1 MSGEQIREFYK
12 FATIATAG
20 TNLFPATLVTQLLL
34 ESGPNLSGLARR
46 ANNYFGIKSG
56 TSWTGPVISMTTAEF
71 LNGRRQIFSGTN
83 KVYNTRAE
91 AIQAGAEPQ
100 TLFRFYPTMTDGFR
114 GWVEFLQRNPRYTA
128 AGVFSARDPLEQFA
142 ALARAGYATDPRYL
156 AKLTAVYTRAK
167 QFFFWRQP

>member
-1 MSGEQIREFYK
+1 MAPEDIRRFYK
-12 FATIATAG
+12 FATIATEG
-20 TNLFPATLVTQLLL
+20 TKLFPATLVTQLLL

-71 LNGRRQIFSGTN
+71 LNGRRQTFAGTN
-83 KVYNTRAE
+83 KVYNTRTE

-128 AGVFSARDPLEQFA
+128 AGVFAARDPLEQFA
-142 ALARAGYATDPRYL
+142 ALARAGYATDPRYVQ
-156 AKLTAVYTRAK
+156 KLTAVYTRAK

>member
-1 MSGEQIREFYK
+1 MAPEDIRRFYK
-12 FATIATAG
+12 FATIATEG
-20 TNLFPATLVTQLLL
+20 TKLFPATLVTQLLH
-34 ESGPNLSGLARR
+34 ESGPNLSDLARR

-56 TSWTGPVISMTTAEF
+56 TKWMGPVISMTTAEF
-71 LNGRRQIFSGTN
+71 LNGRRQIYRGTN
-83 KVYNTRAE
+83 AIYNSRAV
-91 AIQAGAEPQ
+91 AIQAGAEPE
-100 TLFRFYPTMTDGFR
+100 TLFRFYPTITDGFR

>member
-1 MSGEQIREFYK
+1 MNGEQIREFYK

-46 ANNYFGIKSG
+46 ANNYFGIKAG
-56 TSWTGPVISMTTAEF
+56 TAWTGPVISMTTAEV
-71 LNGRRQIFSGTN
+71 LNGRREVFNGTN
-83 KVYNTRAE
+83 KTYNNRRE
-91 AIQAGAEPQ
+91 ALAAGAHPQ
-100 TLFRFYPTMTDGFR
+100 TLFRVYANTAEGFK
-114 GWVEFLQRNPRYTA
+114 GWVEFLQRNRRYTD
-128 AGVFSARDPLEQFA
+128 AGVFTARDPIEQFA

-156 AKLTAVYTRAK
+156 AKLTAVYNRAK